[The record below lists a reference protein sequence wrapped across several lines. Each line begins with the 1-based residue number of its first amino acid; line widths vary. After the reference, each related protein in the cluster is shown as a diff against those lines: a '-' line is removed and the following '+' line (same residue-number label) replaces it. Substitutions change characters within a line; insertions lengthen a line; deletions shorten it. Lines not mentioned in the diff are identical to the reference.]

1 MQPTRGRGILI
12 AGGVCGILWPILS
25 VGFYAAYPLV
35 AGGTTHSRAG
45 DPAAFPARL
54 AELGQRP
61 AVVGLEWA
69 NAALPILL
77 WPYYLALRRVL
88 KGRGEGR
95 LAAGAFGLGLV
106 GMGLMVV
113 SGLITPSLLHALG
126 QACVEAEGKVTA
138 ETLQQALEAVIYWAK
153 AMNQVA
159 SLLYQSSVA
168 LVGVAL
174 IRTKVWCVRGWL
186 GVVGALLALPAK
198 VPLGLRVPTNA
209 IWTGLAYGVWP
220 IAVGI
225 GLLRYEE
232 EKLA

>member
-35 AGGTTHSRAG
+35 AGGAMHSGAG
-45 DPAAFPARL
+45 DPAAFAARA

-69 NAALPILL
+69 NAAFPLLL
-77 WPYYLALRRVL
+77 WPYYLALRRLL

-126 QACVEAEGKVTA
+126 QACVEAEGKATA

-159 SLLYQSSVA
+159 SLLYQGSVA

-174 IRTKVWCVRGWL
+174 IRTKVWRVRGWL
-186 GVVGALLALPAK
+186 GVVCAVLALPAK

-225 GLLRYEE
+225 GLLRCKE